1 MADPS
6 SARAPRGASISPA
19 VWLVA
24 ALAWTCFIWGHSLV
38 PGAQSSQESGAVY
51 AALQPLFSLLG
62 IVDASLCTFL
72 IRKAAHVSEYA
83 VLGLLAALLGRSMAV
98 GGGGGSRLRGCAP
111 ALFALVPAV
120 DEGIQ
125 LFVPGRTGQPRDVII
140 DLCGMLLGA
149 GIATAV
155 AKLRPKA

>member
-1 MADPS
+1 MAEPS
-6 SARAPRGASISPA
+6 NAGAPRGASISPVA
-19 VWLVA
+19 WLVA

-38 PGAQSSQESGAVY
+38 PGTQSSQESGAVY
-51 AALQPLFSLLG
+51 AVLQPLFSLLG

-83 VLGLLAALLGRSMAV
+83 VLGLLAALLGRSLAV
-98 GGGGGSRLRGCAP
+98 GGGGGPRLRRRAP
-111 ALFALVPAV
+111 VLFALVPVV

-125 LFVPGRTGQPRDVII
+125 LFVPGRTGQPRDVLI

-149 GIATAV
+149 GIATVV

>member
-1 MADPS
+1 MLRP
-6 SARAPRGASISPA
+6 PLI
-19 VWLVA
+19 WLVA

-38 PGAQSSQESGAVY
+38 PGAQSSQESSAVY
-51 AALQPLFSLLG
+51 AALQPVFSLLG
-62 IVDASLCTFL
+62 LSDESLCTFL

-83 VLGLLAALLGRSMAV
+83 VLGLLAALLGRSVASAV
-98 GGGGGSRLRGCAP
+98 DGAPRLCLRAP
-111 ALFALVPAV
+111 ALFALVPVV

-125 LFVPGRTGQPRDVII
+125 LFVPGRTGQPRDVVI
-140 DLCGMLLGA
+140 DLCGMLLGV